1 VTAPLAPPGDDG
13 LLARLRCHTPA
24 RIGLGRAGP
33 ALPTAEVLALAL
45 AHARARDAVHAAL
58 DVTALEEAL
67 RARDVVP
74 AVVRSAAPDRATYLA
89 RPDLGRR
96 LAPGAAAV
104 LGPLPRAPA
113 VAVVIADGLSALA
126 AQRHAPPLLA
136 ALRARA
142 PERWGGAPSVVALQ
156 ARVALGD
163 EIGALLGARLV
174 VVLIGERPGLS
185 SPDSLG
191 AYLTSDPRPG
201 RTDAERNC
209 VSNVR
214 PDGLPYA
221 EAARR
226 IDWLAREALAR
237 GGTGV
242 ALKDESEAELRLQ
255 PLQAPSL
262 PEGETEKG

>member
-1 VTAPLAPPGDDG
+1 VTAPLAPPGEG
-13 LLARLRCHTPA
+13 PLARLRRYTPA

-58 DVTALEEAL
+58 DVPGLGAAL
-67 RARDVVP
+67 RALGVSP
-74 AVVRSAAPDRATYLA
+74 SIVRSAAPDRAAYLA
-89 RPDLGRR
+89 RPDLGRQ
-96 LAPGAAAV
+96 LAPGSAAA
-104 LGPLPRAPA
+104 LGPAPTAPA
-113 VAVVIADGLSALA
+113 VAVLIADGLSAVA
-126 AQRHAPPLLA
+126 AQRHAAPLLA
-136 ALRARA
+136 ELRARA
-142 PERWGGAPSVVALQ
+142 PERWGGAPTVVALQ

-163 EIGALLGARLV
+163 AVGAVLGARLV
-174 VVLIGERPGLS
+174 AVLIGERPGLS

-191 AYLTSDPRPG
+191 VYLTFDPRPG

-214 PDGLPYA
+214 PEGLPYA

-226 IDWLAREALAR
+226 IDWLVREALAR

-242 ALKDESEAELRLQ
+242 GLKDESGGDGGAGRQL
-255 PLQAPSL
+255 A
-262 PEGETEKG
+262 